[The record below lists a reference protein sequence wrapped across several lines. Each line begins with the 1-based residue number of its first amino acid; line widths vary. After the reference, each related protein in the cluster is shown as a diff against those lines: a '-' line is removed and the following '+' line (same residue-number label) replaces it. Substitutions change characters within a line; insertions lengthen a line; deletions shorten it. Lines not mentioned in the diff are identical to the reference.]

1 MQPVI
6 KIPFPPR
13 ILIGVL
19 LSLRLFATEA
29 PPPVAAPSTHVM
41 QAGESIRDVASRFMD
56 GPEDVYEL
64 LRYNGIDN
72 PASVRP
78 GMILSIPGEVRTR
91 AYAALGRAEEE
102 MARAME
108 VHSARFA
115 PGEYKSAQDALGQAR
130 EAKRE
135 ARYDQALLMSDIAA
149 RRGREAAEAAL
160 RNLWVVEPAS
170 VTALS
175 GVVDISSDGGKTWK
189 PAGQGMAVAA
199 NDVLRSGA
207 ASRAEITLAN
217 GTVLL
222 LSESSQL
229 TASRLEV
236 NRKSGARRT
245 QLKVIIGEVLGEI
258 VPKDEKKK
266 EESFDIDSGKSS
278 ISIRGT
284 VLKVGVSYEGA
295 SRISMFEGK
304 TEVAAGGR
312 VQELFKDFGMVVSP
326 RGDASE
332 PLRLIDPPDLLQ
344 EGELTTASQKVLL
357 RWAPPIQVTNLAF
370 WRVEVARDRA
380 FVQIV
385 ETVQAPGLQH
395 TTDPLEDGRYFWR
408 VQAVDRAGLAG
419 PPSAA
424 KIIIARTDTR
434 LRLRAGGPQPP
445 ANGPWP
451 VRRFMLPELQ
461 AEAVAEE
468 NSIAAIRA
476 SIGGREW
483 TPGALPDLPDGR
495 HVVEWVAV
503 ARNGRPGP
511 PLRQEILLD
520 DQGPVVRVEEKRVGG
535 ATPAEAMI
543 GMLVHADDASGVA
556 AVEWSADGET
566 WTVLPERRVEVLAAM
581 PRTHRFRAVD
591 TLGNVGAAVSVKVD
605 GLPVSR

>member
-1 MQPVI
+1 M
-6 KIPFPPR
+6 KKTLFIPWM
-13 ILIGVL
+13 LICLV
-19 LSLRLFATEA
+19 SLRLTAET
-29 PPPVAAPSTHVM
+29 PPPVALPSTYTI
-41 QAGESIRDVASRFMD
+41 QAGESIRDVAARFLD

-64 LRYNGIDN
+64 LRYNGIEN
-72 PASVRP
+72 PALVTP
-78 GMILSIPGEVRTR
+78 GMILSIPGEVR
-91 AYAALGRAEEE
+91 AKSYKALAQAEEE
-102 MARAME
+102 MARAMD
-108 VHSARFA
+108 VQSAKFA
-115 PGEYKSAQDALGQAR
+115 PEEHKAAETALAQAR
-130 EAKRE
+130 QAKRE
-135 ARYDQALLMSDIAA
+135 AKYDQALLLSDIAA
-149 RRGREAAEAAL
+149 RRGREAAGAAL
-160 RNLWVVEPAS
+160 GNLWVVEPAS

-175 GVVDISSDGGKTWK
+175 GVVELSSDGGKTWK
-189 PAGQGMAVAA
+189 PAVQGAAVAA
-199 NDVLRSGA
+199 NDLLRSGA

-229 TASRLEV
+229 TASKLEV
-236 NRKSGARRT
+236 NRKTGARRT

-284 VLKVGVSYEGA
+284 VLKVGVSDEGS

-304 TEVAAGGR
+304 TQVAAGGR
-312 VQELFKDFGMVVSP
+312 VQELLKDFGMVVSP
-326 RGDASE
+326 QGDASE
-332 PLRLIDPPDLLQ
+332 PLRLIDPPVLLQ
-344 EGELTTASQKVLL
+344 EGELTTAAQKVQL
-357 RWAPPIQVTNLAF
+357 RWTPTNRVVNLAF

-385 ETVQAPGLQH
+385 ESAREAGLQLV
-395 TTDPLEDGRYFWR
+395 TDPLEDGRYFWR

-424 KIIIARTDTR
+424 KIIIARKETR
-434 LRLRAGGPQPP
+434 LRLRAEGPKPP
-445 ANGPWP
+445 ASGPWP
-451 VRRFMLPELQ
+451 LRRAMLPELR
-461 AEAVAEE
+461 AEAVAED

-483 TPGALPDLPDGR
+483 TPGALPDVPDGR

-503 ARNGRPGP
+503 ARDGQPGQ

-520 DQGPVVRVEEKRVGG
+520 DQGPAVRVEEKRVAG
-535 ATPAEAMI
+535 ATPAEDMI
-543 GMLVHADDASGVA
+543 GMFVYAEDASGVA
-556 AVEWSADGET
+556 AVEWSVDGET
-566 WTVLPERRVEVLAAM
+566 WTVLPDHRLEVLAAM

-591 TLGNVGAAVSVKVD
+591 ALGNVGAAVSVQVD